1 MNPSTDPARLV
12 LEDGT
17 LLSGRAF
24 GARRTVFGELV
35 FTTEMTG
42 YQESLT
48 DPSYEGQIL
57 MFTYPMIGNYGIH
70 PGDNESDRVWAR
82 GVAVLEECR
91 TPYHPR
97 GRKNLNDFLKEHDVP
112 ALSGIDTRALTIK
125 TRQSGTLKAALTT
138 DGADAESL
146 LDEVRKMPSL
156 DKTNLVAT
164 VSPKAP
170 IRHGRN
176 LEGRMGDPAWDPK
189 SKNVVLVD
197 CGAKHNIVRHLVR
210 RFNVVQVPWNADR
223 RLVDS
228 FEPDGIFLSNGPG
241 DPAHP
246 EVVANTV
253 ATARSLAAD
262 YPFMGIC
269 LGHQLTALMFGA
281 KTYKL
286 KFGHRG
292 ANQPAKDL
300 ATGRVYITSQNHGFA
315 VDAESLDGTGLEL
328 TQVNANDQTPEGLR
342 HRELP
347 LFCVQYHPE
356 ASPGPRDTSHLF
368 DQFEASM
375 AGPMRRKR

>member
-1 MNPSTDPARLV
+1 MGAPRPAHLV
-12 LEDGT
+12 IEDGT
-17 LLSGRAF
+17 ILSGKSF
-24 GARRTVFGELV
+24 GASKTVFGELV

-70 PGDNESDRVWAR
+70 ADDNESERIWAR
-82 GVAVLEECR
+82 GSVVQEACT
-91 TPYHPR
+91 TPYHPG
-97 GRKNLNDFLKEHDVP
+97 GRKTLESFLQDFQVP
-112 ALSGIDTRALTIK
+112 GASGIDTRMLTIK
-125 TRQSGTLKAALTT
+125 TRQFGALKAALSTE
-138 DGADAESL
+138 GADPKAL
-146 LDEVRKMPSL
+146 LEEVQRMPAP
-156 DKTNLVAT
+156 DKTNLVAA

-170 IRHGRN
+170 LKHGHN
-176 LEGRMGDPAWDPK
+176 PMGALGQAWDAK
-189 SKNVVLVD
+189 AKNVVLID
-197 CGAKHNIVRHLVR
+197 CGAKRNIIRNLTR

-223 RLVDS
+223 RLVES

-246 EVVANTV
+246 ELLANTV
-253 ATARSLAAD
+253 KTARTLAET

-292 ANQPAKDL
+292 ANQPTKDVD
-300 ATGRVYITSQNHGFA
+300 TGRVYITSQNHGFA
-315 VDAESLDGTGLEL
+315 VDTRSLDGTGLAL
-328 TQVNANDQTPEGLR
+328 TQVNANDNTPEGLR
-342 HRELP
+342 HKELP

-356 ASPGPRDTSHLF
+356 ASPGPRDTGYLF
-368 DQFEASM
+368 DEFHKNM
-375 AGPMRRKR
+375 TGPLRRKT